1 MEKTWWWK
9 FCGFLLVTLLAGAYL
24 TPTFMHWYGK
34 WDKAPAWWPKAFT
47 KKIQQGLDLQG
58 GLHLVYE
65 VNMDKAVSDKADRLS
80 VDLGEKLQKDKK
92 VKATSEREVD
102 ARTGKLSQG
111 GIVIKF
117 ANPAEAKVLDRD
129 FMRDYS
135 EQIEEIS
142 RDTAKGVVVLRM
154 NSTYV
159 ENIKAYALKQGIE
172 TIRGRVDKFGVAEP
186 TIIRKGD
193 NIVVELPGLKQE
205 DFERIR
211 QLIGRTAQLEFKFL
225 DEVQRPGGGNPY
237 MTKISEVAK
246 DPKYKDLGI
255 EVEHDQW
262 SEKDSG
268 QQHTDV
274 YLRAEKRDNL
284 EKFFADLPADMK
296 VPANNEIGY
305 EEVRRGSADEEG
317 APGKVMWRT
326 YLLIRRAEITGELL
340 TDAEVTRDPQTN
352 RPEVSVTFN
361 REGAARFERVSG
373 DNIGRKMAII
383 LDERINSAPVI
394 ESRIGGGRARITMG
408 GWRDHMQI
416 FKESQD
422 LVAVLRTGALPAPLR
437 KTFETQVGPTLGKD
451 AIDKAKL
458 SMGIGGLAVILF
470 MLLYYRKSGL
480 IANIAMVGNMVFM
493 MAILAGFEST
503 LTLPGIA
510 GLVLTIGMAVDANII
525 IYERIREELR
535 LGKTPRAAVDL
546 GFQRAFRA
554 VLDGHV
560 SNAVAGVVLYQ
571 YGTGPIRGF
580 AVTLIIGIIT
590 NLFTSVLM
598 SRWMFD
604 ILVARRKAA
613 QTLSI

>member
-1 MEKTWWWK
+1 MEKSWWWK
-9 FCGFLLVTLLAGAYL
+9 FVGFVVVTVLASAYL
-24 TPTFMHWYGK
+24 TPTFMHWYGR
-34 WDKAPAWWPKAFT
+34 WDKPPTWWPKAFT

-65 VNMDKAVSDKADRLS
+65 VNMDKAVSDKADRMS
-80 VDLGEKLQKDKK
+80 VDLQEKLQKDKK
-92 VKATSEREVD
+92 VKAVAERETD
-102 ARTGKLSQG
+102 AAGKLTLG

-117 ANPAEAKVLDRD
+117 QTPSEAKVLDRD

-135 EQIEEIS
+135 EQLDEVS
-142 RDTAKGVVVLRM
+142 RDAGKGIVVLRM
-154 NSTYV
+154 NSAYV
-159 ENIKAYALKQGIE
+159 ENIKSYALKQGIE

-225 DEVQRPGGGNPY
+225 DEVQRPNGGNPY
-237 MTKISEVAK
+237 MNKLAELLK

-268 QQHTDV
+268 QQHSDV
-274 YLRAEKRDNL
+274 FLRAEKRENL
-284 EKFFADLPADMK
+284 EKFLAELPAESR
-296 VPANNEIGY
+296 VPAHNEIGF
-305 EEVRRGSADEEG
+305 EEVRRGTDEDG

-340 TDAEVTRDPQTN
+340 TDAEVSRDPQTN

-383 LDERINSAPVI
+383 LDDRINSAPVI

-408 GWRDHMQI
+408 GWRDHLQV
-416 FKESQD
+416 FKEAQD

-437 KTFETQVGPTLGKD
+437 KTFETQVGPTLGRD
-451 AIDKAKL
+451 AIEKAKTSIL
-458 SMGIGGLAVILF
+458 VGGLAVILF
-470 MLLYYRKSGL
+470 MIIYYRRSGF
-480 IANIAMVGNMVFM
+480 ISVVAMAGNMIFM

-546 GFQRAFRA
+546 GFSRAFRA

-560 SNAVAGVVLYQ
+560 SNAVAGIVLYQ

-598 SRWMFD
+598 SHWLFD
-604 ILVARRKAA
+604 LMVGRRKAA

>member
-1 MEKTWWWK
+1 MDKTWWWK
-9 FCGFLLVTLLAGAYL
+9 FVGFALVTLLAGAYL
-24 TPTFMHWYGK
+24 TPSFMHWRGH
-34 WDKAPAWWPKAFT
+34 WDTTPAWWPKAFN

-80 VDLGEKLQKDKK
+80 VDLQEKLQKDKK
-92 VKATSEREVD
+92 VKATVERETD
-102 ARTGKLSQG
+102 ASGKLTTG

-117 ANPAEAKVLDRD
+117 QNPGEAKVLDRD

-135 EQIEEIS
+135 EQLEEVS
-142 RDTAKGVVVLRM
+142 RDTGKGIVVLRM
-154 NSTYV
+154 NPTYV
-159 ENIKAYALKQGIE
+159 ENIKSYALKQGIE
-172 TIRGRVDKFGVAEP
+172 TIRGRVDKFGVTEP

-211 QLIGRTAQLEFKFL
+211 QLIGRTAQLEFKFV

-237 MTKISEVAK
+237 MTKVAELLK

-268 QQHTDV
+268 QQHSDI
-274 YLRAEKRDNL
+274 YLRAEKRENL
-284 EKFFADLPADMK
+284 EKFFAELPADMR
-296 VPANNEIGY
+296 VPAHNEIGY
-305 EEVRRGSADEEG
+305 EEVRRTQEDSA
-317 APGKVMWRT
+317 APAKVMWRT
-326 YLLIRRAEITGELL
+326 YLLIRRADITGELL

-361 REGAARFERVSG
+361 REGATRFERVSG
-373 DNIGRKMAII
+373 ENIGRKMAII
-383 LDERINSAPVI
+383 LDDRINSAPVI

-408 GWRDHMQI
+408 GWRDHLQI
-416 FKESQD
+416 FKEAQD

-470 MLLYYRKSGL
+470 MLFYYRKSGL
-480 IANIAMVGNMVFM
+480 IANIAMVANMVFM

-510 GLVLTIGMAVDANII
+510 GLMLTIGMAVDANII

-546 GFQRAFRA
+546 GFSRAFRA

-590 NLFTSVLM
+590 NLLTSVFM
-598 SRWMFD
+598 SHWMFD
-604 ILVARRKAA
+604 LIVGRRKAA

>member
-1 MEKTWWWK
+1 MEKSWWWK
-9 FCGFLLVTLLAGAYL
+9 FVGFFLATALAAAYL
-24 TPTFMHWYGK
+24 TPTVMTWYGK
-34 WDKAPAWWPKAFT
+34 WDKSPTWWPKALN

-80 VDLGEKLQKDKK
+80 VDLAEKLTKDKK
-92 VKATSEREVD
+92 VKASSERLVD
-102 ARTGKLSQG
+102 ASGKLTPSG
-111 GIVIKF
+111 FAVKL
-117 ANPAEAKVLDRD
+117 ANPADLKVVDRD
-129 FMRDYS
+129 FLRDYS
-135 EQIEEIS
+135 EQLEETG
-142 RDTAKGVVVLRM
+142 RDAAKGTITFRM
-154 NSTYV
+154 NPTYID
-159 ENIKAYALKQGIE
+159 NIKAYALKQGIE
-172 TIRGRVDKFGVAEP
+172 TIRGRVDKFGVTEP

-211 QLIGRTAQLEFKFL
+211 SLIGRTAMLEFKFL
-225 DEVQRPGGGNPY
+225 DEVQRPGGGNAY
-237 MTKISEVAK
+237 MKKFEEYLK
-246 DPKYKDLGI
+246 DPKFKDSGI
-255 EVEHDQW
+255 EVDHDQW

-268 QQHTDV
+268 QQHADIF
-274 YLRAEKRDNL
+274 LKSDKRDTL
-284 EKFFADLPADMK
+284 EKFFAGLPNDMRP
-296 VPANNEIGY
+296 PANNEIGF
-305 EEVRRGSADEEG
+305 EEVRRGTDEEG
-317 APGKVMWRT
+317 QPGKVMWRT

-340 TDAEVTRDPQTN
+340 TDAEVSRDPQTN

-361 REGAARFERVSG
+361 REGASRFEKVSG

-408 GWRDHMQI
+408 GWRDHLTI

-437 KTFETQVGPTLGKD
+437 KTFETQVGPTLGQD
-451 AIDKAKL
+451 AIHKAKV
-458 SMGIGGLAVILF
+458 SMAIGGLAVILF
-470 MLLYYRKSGL
+470 MLIYYRHSGL

-546 GFQRAFRA
+546 GFTRAFRA

-571 YGTGPIRGF
+571 YGSGPIRGF

-604 ILVARRKAA
+604 VMVARRKSAV
-613 QTLSI
+613 TSLSI

>member
-9 FCGFLLVTLLAGAYL
+9 FAGFVLATLLAAAYL
-24 TPTFMHWYGK
+24 TPTFMSWYGR
-34 WDKAPAWWPKAFT
+34 WDKPPTWWPKAFT
-47 KKIQQGLDLQG
+47 RKIQQGLDLQG

-65 VNMDKAVSDKADRLS
+65 VNMDKAVSDKVDRLS
-80 VDLGEKLQKDKK
+80 VDLQEKLLKDKK
-92 VKATSEREVD
+92 IKATVERELD
-102 ARTGKLSQG
+102 AAGRLTQG

-117 ANPAEAKVLDRD
+117 ATPSDAKVLDRD
-129 FMRDYS
+129 FVRDYS
-135 EQIEEIS
+135 EQLDEAS
-142 RDTAKGVVVLRM
+142 RDSAKGVVLLRM

-159 ENIKAYALKQGIE
+159 ENIKTYALKQGIE

-225 DEVQRPGGGNPY
+225 DEVQRPGGGNPF
-237 MTKISEVAK
+237 MNKIAEVLK

-255 EVEHDQW
+255 EVEHDSW

-268 QQHTDV
+268 QAHSDV
-274 YLRAEKRDNL
+274 YLRAEKRESL
-284 EKFFADLPADMK
+284 EQFFAGLP
-296 VPANNEIGY
+296 PESRPPTNNEIGY
-305 EEVRRGSADEEG
+305 EEVRRGTDEEG

-326 YLLIRRAEITGELL
+326 YLLYRRADLTGEYL
-340 TDAEVTRDPQTN
+340 TDAEVSRDPQTN

-361 REGAARFERVSG
+361 RQGASIFERVSG

-383 LDERINSAPVI
+383 LDDRINSAPVI

-416 FKESQD
+416 FKEAQD

-458 SMGIGGLAVILF
+458 SMGIGGLAVIVF
-470 MLLYYRKSGL
+470 MLLYYRRSGL
-480 IANIAMVGNMVFM
+480 IANIAMVANMVFL

-604 ILVARRKAA
+604 LLVARRKAA